1 MNLTVFATSIWD
13 ESLYKAWSAIVY
25 SLVPN
30 VTLLEEQLGI
40 LTRACCAT
48 EAVLFERTTFLVISS
63 STNKDSNTSNDPH
76 RFEKISNIMKQFK
89 LSCR

>member
-1 MNLTVFATSIWD
+1 MNLTVFGTSIWD

-30 VTLLEEQLGI
+30 VKLLEEQLSI
-40 LTRACCAT
+40 LTQACCAT
-48 EAVLFERTTFLVISS
+48 EAVLFEKTTFLVISS
-63 STNKDSNTSNDPH
+63 STKNDTSNDPH

-89 LSCR
+89 LSCS